1 MLARTNLLE
10 NYFSRLFEEIK
21 PVDVEP
27 NQVVPTW
34 RNSRRGNAS
43 ISQRLDRFLVAERI
57 VEESTR

>member
-1 MLARTNLLE
+1 VLARTNLLE
-10 NYFSRLFEEIK
+10 NYLSRLFEEIK

-43 ISQRLDRFLVAERI
+43 IYVWIDS
-57 VEESTR
+57 